1 MSVVNSIFTW
11 SGLEQM
17 RLSTFRAKIYYFFC
31 EKLISRENE
40 MDEESLADG
49 EVVKFEGKNWAG
61 GPTVCLDWLTERQI
75 HTHRECVCV
84 RVCVCVCV

>member
-1 MSVVNSIFTW
+1 
-11 SGLEQM
+11 
-17 RLSTFRAKIYYFFC
+17 
-31 EKLISRENE
+31 
-40 MDEESLADG
+40 MDKESLADG

-84 RVCVCVCV
+84 CVWVRERESVCASIIQEEKDEWRKTEIVKKICRDRFEFCACVS

>member
-1 MSVVNSIFTW
+1 
-11 SGLEQM
+11 
-17 RLSTFRAKIYYFFC
+17 
-31 EKLISRENE
+31 

-84 RVCVCVCV
+84 CV